1 MVQQAMNRS
10 SALAEEHELFA
21 AGDMVEWREQDTA
34 ERKDVLSA
42 LRRDYGSGPYRVERV
57 RQARDEAKASHPQV
71 VYVKFKELPESVA
84 LAGSWFKH
92 VRH

>member
-1 MVQQAMNRS
+1 M
-10 SALAEEHELFA
+10 AEEHELFT
-21 AGDMVEWREQDTA
+21 AGEMVEWREQNTA
-34 ERKDVLSA
+34 ERKSVLSA
-42 LRRDYGSGPYRVERV
+42 LRLDYGNGPYRVEGV
-57 RQARDEAKASHPQV
+57 RKARDEAKASHPQV